1 MTANAVAI
9 DIDAAAVTRPL
20 EGVAP
25 FAELPEAAL
34 KAIEDIAEVR
44 TLAPGE
50 TLFALGQYDGGQFF
64 IVRSGALKISYADP
78 ATGSMVI
85 ETVPARGVYGLA
97 AAVHGELHASHG
109 AVTIGCDAATEVVEI
124 NAEEFR
130 AVVAQRPSLTR
141 VLMQHFAKM
150 LVEASGRSETTAEA
164 NPERSVYAAL
174 ISYIERDAVSGA
186 WRIAR
191 MPRHRE
197 LAERAGV
204 EEMVAANAIA
214 HIIQEGVARRDY
226 PGLVVDDIGEL
237 HRLAS

>member
-9 DIDAAAVTRPL
+9 EMEPAAAPRPL

-25 FAELPEAAL
+25 FADLPDAAM
-34 KAIEDIAEVR
+34 KAIEDIAETR

-64 IVRSGALKISYADP
+64 VVRSGALKISYADP
-78 ATGSMVI
+78 HSGAMVI
-85 ETVPARGVYGLA
+85 EKAPARAVYGLA
-97 AAVHGELHASHG
+97 AAVHGEPHASHA
-109 AVTIGCDAATEVVEI
+109 AVTIGCDEATEIVEI

-130 AVVAQRPSLTR
+130 SVIAQRPSLTR

-150 LVEASGRSETTAEA
+150 LVEATSATEA
-164 NPERSVYAAL
+164 DDASPERSVYAAL
-174 ISYIERDAVSGA
+174 ISYVERDAISGA

-226 PGLVVDDIGEL
+226 PGLIVDDIGEL